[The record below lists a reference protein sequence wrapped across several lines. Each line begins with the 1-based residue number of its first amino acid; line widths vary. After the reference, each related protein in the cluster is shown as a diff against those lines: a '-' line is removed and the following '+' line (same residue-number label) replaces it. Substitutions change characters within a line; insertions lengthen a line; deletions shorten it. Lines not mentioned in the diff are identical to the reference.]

1 MRAVALAQKP
11 WLRAC
16 CVLALPSGQSWHR
29 FRTASR
35 LTWITLCWTF
45 ILASMMPG
53 HLTGKIPPA
62 RACGCRVIATMTD
75 LVCASVAC
83 AGSYSDIL
91 GEARREQ
98 LHAGRLEA
106 PLERAQPHGGS
117 LGALEVA

>member
-1 MRAVALAQKP
+1 
-11 WLRAC
+11 
-16 CVLALPSGQSWHR
+16 
-29 FRTASR
+29 
-35 LTWITLCWTF
+35 
-45 ILASMMPG
+45 MPG
-53 HLTGKIPPA
+53 HLAGKSPPA

-106 PLERAQPHGGS
+106 PLERAQPHGGP
-117 LGALEVA
+117 LGAPGLAAVATRHSGAGIAHYARRRWQTGAMLSLPRLHSLANGISTRDRACLR